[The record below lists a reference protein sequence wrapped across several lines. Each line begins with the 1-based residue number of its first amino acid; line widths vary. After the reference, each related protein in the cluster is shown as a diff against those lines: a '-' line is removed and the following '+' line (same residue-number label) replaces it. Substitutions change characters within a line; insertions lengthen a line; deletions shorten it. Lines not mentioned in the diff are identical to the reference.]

1 MISTHDPDR
10 RRLARVLSIL
20 PGLAAASWLAAS
32 APGARASTFKEIPAD
47 RGLIAELRSGGFVL
61 YMRHANTDSSRQDAV
76 PIVDASDCST
86 QRTLSEEGRELS
98 VRLGRYFRI
107 ARIPVA
113 EVVHSPLCRARD
125 TARLAFGPLFV
136 PTGAGIRSEP
146 GLMYSGNLTRAQKA
160 PILAATRRV
169 LSAPVEPGANRV
181 AVAHAPNLAD
191 LIGYYVKP
199 EGTVVVFRPR
209 GEAGFEYV
217 ASIPPALWPTL
228 LD

>member
-1 MISTHDPDR
+1 MIRTHDPDR

-32 APGARASTFKEIPAD
+32 APGARASTFNEIPAD

-76 PIVDASDCST
+76 PIVDASDCSS
-86 QRTLSEEGRELS
+86 QRTLSQEGRELA
-98 VRLGRYFRI
+98 VRLGRHFRT

-125 TARLAFGPLFV
+125 TARLAFGPLFG

-160 PILAATRRV
+160 PILAATRRA
-169 LSAPVEPGANRV
+169 LSAPVEPGGNRV
-181 AVAHAPNLAD
+181 VVAHAPNLAD

-217 ASIPPALWPTL
+217 ASIPPTLWPSL